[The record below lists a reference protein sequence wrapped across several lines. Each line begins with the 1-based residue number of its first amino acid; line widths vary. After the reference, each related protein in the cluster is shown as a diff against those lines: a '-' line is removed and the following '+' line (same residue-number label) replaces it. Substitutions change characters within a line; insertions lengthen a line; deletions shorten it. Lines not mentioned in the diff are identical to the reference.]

1 MSEMHFMS
9 EISDLGHP
17 GGGITQIQ
25 GVQCARPNV
34 EVTTLDWLDLSDL

>member
-9 EISDLGHP
+9 EISDLGQT

-25 GVQCARPNV
+25 GVQCARPY
-34 EVTTLDWLDLSDL
+34 EKRLAI